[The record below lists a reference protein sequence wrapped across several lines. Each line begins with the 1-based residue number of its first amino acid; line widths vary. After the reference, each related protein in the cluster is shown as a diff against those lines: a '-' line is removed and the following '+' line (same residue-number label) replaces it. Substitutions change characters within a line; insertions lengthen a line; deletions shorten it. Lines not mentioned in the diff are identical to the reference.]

1 MDEGGSEIF
10 FPWVQVDVNFVVWW
24 MDKTSVQDESEWMWI
39 NLSLFWPVQ
48 VSVSE
53 YDFCLA
59 GWCG

>member
-39 NLSLFWPVQ
+39 NLSLFWLGIG
-48 VSVSE
+48 E
-53 YDFCLA
+53 CE
-59 GWCG
+59 